1 MTERAGRHSL
11 TGWSVA
17 AVPATVTMAI
27 LVFTLIGLAILASCG
42 GGANPASSGNA
53 AEKNLV
59 LLVHGFQGAPEN
71 LRFYRDRLRAALS
84 SNEWRVEEV
93 TGLDPSY
100 NAYSLA
106 GPDSNTHV
114 IERFIEG
121 MTGKPI
127 TETGS
132 KRVFFIGHSM
142 GGLTARQFSV
152 WHRDKTAKIF
162 MLGTPNG
169 GMNSLPATSWAG
181 SQRMNQDDG
190 EAEVSWIAWN
200 RQTLAQ
206 AEVEHYLFIGVCTNP
221 AVSLIE
227 GTPNDGLVGAWSVVK
242 LDEFTQAGTVIRK
255 RELADGHGVIATPL
269 CSTTL
274 VADEAIATAMINNL
288 KQGTW

>member
-1 MTERAGRHSL
+1 MMTERAGR
-11 TGWSVA
+11 SVA
-17 AVPATVTMAI
+17 FVPATVTMVI
-27 LVFTLIGLAILASCG
+27 LGLTLMGLAILTSCG
-42 GGANPASSGNA
+42 GGTNPASSSSGNA
-53 AEKNLV
+53 TEKNLV

-84 SNEWRVEEV
+84 PNEWHVEEV

-100 NAYSLA
+100 NAFSLD
-106 GPDSNTHV
+106 GPDSNTRV

-121 MTGKPI
+121 MTGKPL

-152 WHRDKTAKIF
+152 WHREKTAKIF

-181 SQRMNQDDG
+181 SQRMNQSDAK
-190 EAEVSWIAWN
+190 AEVSWIAWN
-200 RQTLAQ
+200 RQTPAQ
-206 AEVEHYLFIGVCTNP
+206 AEVEHYLIIGVCTSP

-227 GTPNDGLVGAWSVVK
+227 GAPNDGLVGAWSVAT
-242 LDEFTQAGTVIRK
+242 LDEFTLAGTVIRK
-255 RELADGHGVIATPL
+255 REFADGHGVIATPL
-269 CSTTL
+269 CATTL
-274 VADEAIATAMINNL
+274 VADEAIATVMINNL